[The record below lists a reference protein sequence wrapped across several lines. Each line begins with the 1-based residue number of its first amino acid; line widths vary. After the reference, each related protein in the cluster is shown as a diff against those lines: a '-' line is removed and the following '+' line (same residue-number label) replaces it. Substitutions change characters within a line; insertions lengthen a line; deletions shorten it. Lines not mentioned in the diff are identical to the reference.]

1 MPLISDLVVV
11 QMTVLPLFPDKVTN
25 ATPFL
30 AYVIPLLEFVVR
42 EGALVGVA
50 LGDDGELVAP
60 LELPH
65 VRRLRPPFHLALGNL
80 KEMEEDE
87 ETAI

>member
-1 MPLISDLVVV
+1 MH
-11 QMTVLPLFPDKVTN
+11 
-25 ATPFL
+25 FL
-30 AYVIPLLEFVVR
+30 ANVIPLLEFVVR

-80 KEMEEDE
+80 KEEEKRRQFNFGEKIQLSLDNMNVRPE
-87 ETAI
+87 